1 MYKYFPLVVA
11 AVLFSLLFP
20 MPVSA
25 SQVEWQITWHDDN
38 TLSEAI
44 IIDEASNL
52 TNPVSWQ
59 TSRVD
64 GKTVMNRKISDW
76 EAYNRLE
83 DKLPIIVESKD
94 FLVFSLT
101 LMNIDED
108 YSSQK
113 QGTFYQLTGF
123 NEGTITI
130 KCPSFIIKS
139 SANSVDNLTA
149 TWNLKQFEHST
160 NLLQVLVFNGLW
172 LGISLFVLGFLAVF
186 WMYYRNLK
194 KSTPD
199 N

>member
-1 MYKYFPLVVA
+1 M
-11 AVLFSLLFP
+11 
-20 MPVSA
+20 
-25 SQVEWQITWHDDN
+25 
-38 TLSEAI
+38 SEAI
-44 IIDEASNL
+44 ILNEASNL

-64 GKTVMNRKISDW
+64 GKIVMNRKIPDW
-76 EAYNRLE
+76 EAYNKLE
-83 DKLPIIVESKD
+83 DKLPIIVWSRD

-101 LMNIDED
+101 LVNIDKE

-130 KCPSFIIKS
+130 ECPSFIIKS

-172 LGISLFVLGFLAVF
+172 LGIFLFVFGFLAVF
-186 WMYYRNLK
+186 RMYYRNLK
-194 KSTPD
+194 KAQQIIESNYSLDMVSIQKKERERD
-199 N
+199 NNPN